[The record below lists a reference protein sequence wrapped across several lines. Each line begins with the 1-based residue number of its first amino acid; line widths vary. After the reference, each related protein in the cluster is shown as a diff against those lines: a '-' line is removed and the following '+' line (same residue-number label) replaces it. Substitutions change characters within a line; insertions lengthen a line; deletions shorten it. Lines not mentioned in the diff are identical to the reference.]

1 MTIDAILF
9 DAGDVLY
16 SKPRR
21 QAEVTRFLTDQGLP
35 APAPKDPI
43 EQRMRL
49 AAHAG
54 EIGVPEFFGWLLSR
68 YGVTD
73 PDQLTRGLQLLRR
86 QQGDVQFFDGVAD
99 TLHELK
105 RRGFRLGIVTN
116 TFNSREEKSVWFRT
130 VGIHDIWDSYA
141 DSSELRVVK
150 PAPEIYLA
158 ALAPLGVAPGNA
170 AFVGHAQNELDGAK
184 ALGMTTILF
193 NPDADAH
200 KADHRATVFQD
211 LLDL

>member
-1 MTIDAILF
+1 
-9 DAGDVLY
+9 
-16 SKPRR
+16 
-21 QAEVTRFLTDQGLP
+21 
-35 APAPKDPI
+35 
-43 EQRMRL
+43 
-49 AAHAG
+49 
-54 EIGVPEFFGWLLSR
+54 
-68 YGVTD
+68 
-73 PDQLTRGLQLLRR
+73 
-86 QQGDVQFFDGVAD
+86 
-99 TLHELK
+99 
-105 RRGFRLGIVTN
+105 
-116 TFNSREEKSVWFRT
+116 VWFRT

-211 LLDL
+211 LLDLPILARPAPAGTGLHEEALAVPAK